1 MSKLDFRDL
10 VALAKIAFEKM
21 KSITYERY
29 KLLTKTQESGKTLE
43 SFHAA
48 LTAQAAKAELGTLED
63 ELVRD
68 LFISR
73 MKNVALQ
80 DSLTFETF
88 PPDEVLKRAIKLEQS
103 KQTAQAFQKSYTNT
117 AGAGDLI

>member
-10 VALAKIAFEKM
+10 VALAKIAFEKT

-29 KLLTKTQESGKTLE
+29 NVRKTSTRTLSITYERHLLTRTQESGKTLE

-63 ELVRD
+63 ELVQD

-73 MKNVALQ
+73 MKSAALQ

-103 KQTAQAFQKSYTNT
+103 K
-117 AGAGDLI
+117 